1 MQSYLQSEMFLSNS
15 VDMMKNLQL
24 LFEVIKTV
32 VHLQIWKYLL
42 AVDTSI
48 MPVPQLLAQEFQ
60 VLPLC
65 KKELTLFKS

>member
-1 MQSYLQSEMFLSNS
+1 
-15 VDMMKNLQL
+15 MMKNLQL
-24 LFEVIKTV
+24 LFEAIKTV